1 MVSNHSM
8 YVFFFDEN
16 EDWAVGNFGTI
27 LHTFD
32 GGETWTKEADGITNN
47 LMQKTFGVNK
57 NCVFFCASDGYG
69 LLLKYVGEE

>member
-16 EDWAVGNFGTI
+16 EGWAVGNFGTI

-47 LMQKTFGVNK
+47 LMQKIFGVNK
-57 NCVFFCASDGYG
+57 NCVYFCASDGYG